1 VVGVGLLPVP
11 PRYSH
16 AGWLVA
22 AAGAYVLAKV
32 LEILDKPVFA
42 LTKISGHTLKH
53 VVASLAAFFILNMIK
68 RRTGKT

>member
-1 VVGVGLLPVP
+1 
-11 PRYSH
+11 
-16 AGWLVA
+16 
-22 AAGAYVLAKV
+22 LAKV

-53 VVASLAAFFILNMIK
+53 VVASLAAFFILNMLK